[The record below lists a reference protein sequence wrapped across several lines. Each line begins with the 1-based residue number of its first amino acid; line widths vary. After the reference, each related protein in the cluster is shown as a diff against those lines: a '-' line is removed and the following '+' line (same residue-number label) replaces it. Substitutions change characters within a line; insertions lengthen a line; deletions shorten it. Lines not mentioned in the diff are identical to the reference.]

1 MKRLYQ
7 RRNARLHEKLLF
19 DPLAQVIAGLIL
31 VAYLPAALTWGWQFW
46 LDPFN
51 ATTATNTLL
60 ATGGA
65 FLGSLVALHHLRHYP
80 GTQVVAYILPTT
92 SLLFLAAGAW
102 LLLTRLPYSRP
113 VLLAAWVLSML
124 WFLTDYLLSVRY
136 HRLHFAVVPQGEARH
151 MTSSWRLTVTRIEA
165 PELGDGTYDGVVA
178 DLASDELSPVWEKF
192 LARCTLQRIPVYH
205 IKQIEESLTGRVRI
219 RHMAENEFGSLMPS
233 PLYQLIKR
241 LIDIVGV
248 VITLPLSLPLM
259 ALTALA
265 IRLDSPGPA
274 LFVQPRVGEGDKN
287 FSIYKFRSMRIDA
300 ERDGAKLAATNDD
313 RITRVGRFIR
323 KTRLDELPQFFNVL
337 KGDMSLIGPRPEQ
350 RAFVSQ
356 FEEEIP
362 FYSYRH
368 VVKPGITGWAQV
380 MQGYASDTDDTRIKL
395 QYDLYY
401 IKHFSIWLDVL
412 IVMKTIRTIITG
424 HGAK

>member
-1 MKRLYQ
+1 MNRLYH
-7 RRNARLHEKLLF
+7 RRLSRPHEILLF
-19 DPLAQVIAGLIL
+19 SPLAQALAGLLL
-31 VAYLPAALTWGWQFW
+31 VAYLPAAVTWGWQFW

-51 ATTATNTLL
+51 AATASNTLI
-60 ATGGA
+60 AVAGA
-65 FLGSLVALHHLRHYP
+65 FLGSTLALYHLRHYP

-92 SLLFLAAGAW
+92 SLLFLAAGVW
-102 LLLTRLPYSRP
+102 LLMTRLPYSRP
-113 VLLAAWVLSML
+113 VLVASWVLSLL
-124 WFLTDYLLSVRY
+124 WFLTDYLVSVRY
-136 HRLHFAVVPQGEARH
+136 RRLHVAVVPFGQAKSLE
-151 MTSSWRLTVTRIEA
+151 TSWRITATLIEK
-165 PELGDGTYDGVVA
+165 PELDTNAYDAIVA
-178 DLASDELSPVWEKF
+178 DLASDELCPVWEKF
-192 LARCTLQRIPVYH
+192 LARCTLRGIPVYH
-205 IKQIEESLTGRVRI
+205 VKQIEESLTGRVKI

-241 LIDIVGV
+241 VIDIAGV
-248 VITLPLSLPLM
+248 VITLPVSLPLM

-265 IRLDSPGPA
+265 IKLDSPGPA
-274 LFVQPRVGEGDKN
+274 LFVQPRVGEGDKD
-287 FSIYKFRSMRIDA
+287 FRIYKFRSMRTDA
-300 ERDGAKLAATNDD
+300 EKQGAKLAATNDD

-412 IVMKTIRTIITG
+412 IVLKTIRTIVTG